1 MDIYNNTYVPDIL
14 HGIAENLLLPT
25 MIIIILMI
33 LVCLFFVGQLIAEY
47 FTERRA
53 YKQNMA
59 QIVNDIDAASYDTIT
74 DIIAESKLLRYQKQA
89 LMVVSKNMGLSEEA
103 LFSLAQIQINATE
116 AYYNRRLAWTDTI
129 SKIAPMLGL
138 MGTLIPLGPGIVG
151 LGQNDA
157 SILSQALLLAFD
169 ATVCGLACAIL
180 SLVVSRI
187 RGSWYAQYTN
197 TVESLMGCVI
207 DRADEARKA
216 GVQLPAN
223 YTGDPIAEYSARAV
237 NGKTEKGKAGA
248 QPEPASGA
256 EPSPHADADAE
267 GRV

>member
-1 MDIYNNTYVPDIL
+1 MEIYNNTYVPDIL

-25 MIIIILMI
+25 MVIIILMI
-33 LVCLFFVGQLIAEY
+33 LVCLFFVGQVIVEY

-59 QIVNDIDAASYDTIT
+59 AIVNDIDAATYEDIT
-74 DIIAESKLLRYQKQA
+74 DIIASSKLLRYQKQT

-103 LFSLAQIQINATE
+103 LFSLAQIQVNTVE
-116 AYYNRRLAWTDTI
+116 AYYNRRLSWTDTI

-180 SLVVSRI
+180 ALVVSRI
-187 RGSWYAQYTN
+187 RGTWYAQYTN

-207 DRADEARKA
+207 DRAAEARKA
-216 GVQLPAN
+216 GVELPAN
-223 YTGDPIAEYSARAV
+223 YTGDPVKEY
-237 NGKTEKGKAGA
+237 EKLSQEGAKDKGRKAKEA
-248 QPEPASGA
+248 KQS
-256 EPSPHADADAE
+256 
-267 GRV
+267 

>member
-25 MIIIILMI
+25 MIIIIGLI
-33 LVCLFFVGQLIAEY
+33 VVCLFFVGQVIVEAL
-47 FTERRA
+47 TERRA

-59 QIVNDIDAASYDTIT
+59 QIVNDLDAASYD
-74 DIIAESKLLRYQKQA
+74 DIVQVIADSKLLRYQKQA
-89 LMVVSKNMGLSEEA
+89 LLIVARNMGLSEEA

-116 AYYNRRLAWTDTI
+116 AFYNRRLSWTDTI

-157 SILSQALLLAFD
+157 SILSEALLLAFD

-180 SLVVSRI
+180 SLIVSRI

-197 TVESLMGCVI
+197 TVESLMGVII

-216 GVQLPAN
+216 GIQLPQN
-223 YTGDPIAEYSARAV
+223 YTGNPVKELDELRRGAQ
-237 NGKTEKGKAGA
+237 GKGKGGRKKA
-248 QPEPASGA
+248 QDESA
-256 EPSPHADADAE
+256 ADGIIRE
-267 GRV
+267 GR

>member
-1 MDIYNNTYVPDIL
+1 MEIYNNTYVPDIL

-25 MIIIILMI
+25 MVIIILMI
-33 LVCLFFVGQLIAEY
+33 LVCLFFVGQVIVEY

-59 QIVNDIDAASYDTIT
+59 AIVNDIDAATYEDIT
-74 DIIAESKLLRYQKQA
+74 DIIASSKLLRYQKNA

-103 LFSLAQIQINATE
+103 LFSLAQIQINAVE

-151 LGQNDA
+151 LGQKDP

-180 SLVVSRI
+180 ALVVSRI

-197 TVESLMGCVI
+197 TVESLMGCII
-207 DRADEARKA
+207 DRAAEARKA
-216 GVQLPAN
+216 GVELPAN
-223 YTGDPIAEYSARAV
+223 YTGDPVKEYEQQTADA
-237 NGKTEKGKAGA
+237 KGKSRKAKGA
-248 QPEPASGA
+248 KQQ
-256 EPSPHADADAE
+256 
-267 GRV
+267 